1 MLAGNN
7 PQGQQWLQGRQQQK
21 QNNIFNG
28 FAPQILAQAF
38 KISVETAQKLQN
50 QQVNRG
56 NIVKV
61 QGQFGVIRPPLRQ
74 GQGGQQPQE
83 EGNGLEE
90 TLCTMRCTE
99 NLDDPS
105 SADVYKPSLGYISTL
120 NSYNL
125 PILRFLRLS
134 ALRGSIHNVTST
146 KLLFKF
152 VLTFFFQKIINFTI
166 WMNNGRT
173 LWCCRNGT

>member
-7 PQGQQWLQGRQQQK
+7 PQGQQWLQGREQQP
-21 QNNIFNG
+21 QNNILSG
-28 FAPQILAQAF
+28 FAPEILAQAL
-38 KISVETAQKLQN
+38 KIKLETAQQLQN
-50 QQVNRG
+50 QQDNRG

-61 QGQFGVIRPPLRQ
+61 KGPFGVIRPPLRR
-74 GQGGQQPQE
+74 GQGGQEPQR

-125 PILRFLRLS
+125 PILSYLRLS
-134 ALRGSIHNVTST
+134 ALRGSIRNVSSKKLVFRIT
-146 KLLFKF
+146 KHMGK
-152 VLTFFFQKIINFTI
+152 
-166 WMNNGRT
+166 
-173 LWCCRNGT
+173 